1 MGGIIT
7 LRVGT
12 RGSRLALKQTED
24 IIGKL
29 SRISPTKIEKVIVK
43 TSGDKIK
50 DSQLYKIDRKGIF
63 TRELDIAVL
72 EERVDFA
79 VHSLKDVPTE
89 IDENLT
95 IAAVPKR
102 GSPHEVLVS
111 RLDWDE
117 LPANS
122 RIGTSSLRREAFC
135 KHYKKEF
142 KLEPLRGNID
152 TRIRKVM
159 KGEIDATI
167 MAEAGLKRL
176 GLEENIKRRFPLK
189 YITPPAGQGA
199 LAVITRKDNPHL
211 NLISKLNHYRSLQ
224 EVKAEKSVLKELGV
238 GCQWPLGVI
247 ARTRNKKLCLYAIL
261 LSREGDILSQ
271 VTLEGPINKAQ
282 ELGEKVANEMEDY
295 I

>member
-1 MGGIIT
+1 MRI
-7 LRVGT
+7 GT

-24 IIGKL
+24 IIAKL
-29 SRISPTKIEKVIVK
+29 SRISPTRIEKVIIK

-50 DSQLYKIDRKGIF
+50 NSQLYKIDRKGIF
-63 TRELDIAVL
+63 TRELDNAVL
-72 EERVDFA
+72 EERVDLA

-89 IDENLT
+89 IDEDLT
-95 IAAVPKR
+95 IAAIPER
-102 GSPHEVLVS
+102 ETPHEVLVS
-111 RLDWDE
+111 KLDWDE

-122 RIGTSSLRREAFC
+122 KIGTSSLRREAFC

-159 KGEIDATI
+159 DGEIDATI

-176 GLEENIKRRFPLK
+176 GLEEKIKRRFPLK

-199 LAVITRKDNPHL
+199 LAIITRKDNPQL
-211 NLISKLNHYRSLQ
+211 NLIRKLNHYRSQQ

-247 ARTRNKKLCLYAIL
+247 AQAQNRKLCLYAIL
-261 LSREGDILSQ
+261 LSREGDILSR
-271 VTLEGPINKAQ
+271 VTLKGPITKAQ
-282 ELGEKVANEMEDY
+282 ELGERVANEMGDY
-295 I
+295 L

>member
-1 MGGIIT
+1 

-12 RGSRLALKQTED
+12 RGSRLALIQTDEV
-24 IIGKL
+24 INKL
-29 SRISPTKIEKVIVK
+29 SNINPIKIEKVIVK

-63 TRELDIAVL
+63 TKELDNAVL
-72 EERVDFA
+72 EETVDFA

-89 IDENLT
+89 LDEDLT

-102 GSPHEVLVS
+102 ESPHEVLIS
-111 RLDWDE
+111 RIDWDE
-117 LPANS
+117 LPGNS

-135 KHYKKEF
+135 KLHKKEF

-152 TRIRKVM
+152 TRIKKVRE
-159 KGEIDATI
+159 GEIDATI

-176 GLEENIKRRFPLK
+176 GLEENIKRRFPLR

-199 LAVITRKDNPHL
+199 LAIITRKDSPHI
-211 NLISKLNHYRSLQ
+211 NLIKKLNHYSSLQ

-238 GCQWPLGVI
+238 GCQWPLGVV
-247 ARTRNKKLCLYAIL
+247 AKANRDELGLYAIL

-271 VTLEGPINKAQ
+271 VDVKGPINKPQ
-282 ELGEKVANEMEDY
+282 ELGRRVANEMEDY

>member
-1 MGGIIT
+1 

-12 RGSRLALKQTED
+12 RGSRLALIQTDEVID
-24 IIGKL
+24 KL
-29 SRISPTKIEKVIVK
+29 SNINSIKIEKVIIK

-50 DSQLYKIDRKGIF
+50 NSQLYKIDRKGIF
-63 TRELDIAVL
+63 TKELDNAVL
-72 EERVDFA
+72 EETVDFA

-89 IDENLT
+89 LDENLT

-102 GSPHEVLVS
+102 ESPHEVLVS

-122 RIGTSSLRREAFC
+122 KIGTSSLRREAFC
-135 KHYKKEF
+135 KHHKKEF

-152 TRIRKVM
+152 TRIKKV
-159 KGEIDATI
+159 KEGKIDATI

-176 GLEENIKRRFPLK
+176 GLEKNIKRRFPLK

-199 LAVITRKDNPHL
+199 LAIITRKDNPHL
-211 NLISKLNHYRSLQ
+211 NLIKKLNHYKSLQ

-238 GCQWPLGVI
+238 GCQWPIGVV
-247 ARTRNKKLCLYAIL
+247 AKANKDELRLYAIL
-261 LSREGDILSQ
+261 LSRDGDILSQ
-271 VTLEGPINKAQ
+271 VDVKGPINKPQ
-282 ELGEKVANEMEDY
+282 ELGRKAANEMEDY

>member
-1 MGGIIT
+1 MK
-7 LRVGT
+7 VGT

-24 IIGKL
+24 IIAKL
-29 SRISPTKIEKVIVK
+29 SRIIPDRIEKVIVK

-63 TRELDIAVL
+63 TKELDNAVL

-89 IDENLT
+89 IDEDLT
-95 IAAVPKR
+95 IAAVPER
-102 GSPHEVLVS
+102 EPPHEVLVS

-159 KGEIDATI
+159 EGEIDATI

-189 YITPPAGQGA
+189 YITPAAGQGA
-199 LAVITRKDNPHL
+199 LAVITRKDNPKL
-211 NLISKLNHYRSLQ
+211 DLIKKLNHYRSLQ
-224 EVKAEKSVLKELGV
+224 EVKAEKSVLKGLGV

-247 ARTRNKKLCLYAIL
+247 AQARNKKLYLYAIL

-282 ELGEKVANEMEDY
+282 ELGERAANEMEDY
-295 I
+295 L

>member
-1 MGGIIT
+1 
-7 LRVGT
+7 LKVGT
-12 RGSRLALKQTED
+12 RGSRLALIQTDD
-24 IIGKL
+24 IITKL
-29 SRISPTKIEKVIVK
+29 SNIKPIQIKKIIIK

-50 DSQLYKIDRKGIF
+50 NSQLYKIDRKGIF
-63 TRELDIAVL
+63 TRELDKAVL
-72 EERVDFA
+72 EEKVDFA

-89 IDENLT
+89 LNEDLT

-102 GSPHEVLVS
+102 ESPHEVLVS
-111 RLDWDE
+111 KLDWDE

-122 RIGTSSLRREAFC
+122 KIGTSSLRREAFC
-135 KHYKKEF
+135 KHHKKEF

-152 TRIRKVM
+152 TRIKKVRE
-159 KGEIDATI
+159 GEIDATI

-199 LAVITRKDNPHL
+199 LAIITRKDNPHL
-211 NLISKLNHYRSLQ
+211 NLIKKLNHYKSLQ
-224 EVKAEKSVLKELGV
+224 EVKAEKTVLKELGV
-238 GCQWPLGVI
+238 GCQWPLGVV
-247 ARTRNKKLCLYAIL
+247 AQTKGKKLCLYSIL

-271 VTLEGPINKAQ
+271 ITLNGPINKAQ
-282 ELGEKVANEMEDY
+282 ELGKRVANKMEDY